1 MHNNVAEAMLYSNDE
16 VEVKERIKASVVKNT
31 ISSIVGWGNTTIFKS
46 LEQAIVSGT
55 GGYITSNSLDD
66 LIDKTLEYAE
76 KTESPIQQNQLMRL
90 QEYLLSLVA
99 Q

>member
-1 MHNNVAEAMLYSNDE
+1 MHNNVAEAMLYSSDE

-76 KTESPIQQNQLMRL
+76 KAESPIQQNQLMRL

>member
-46 LEQAIVSGT
+46 LEQVIVSGA

-76 KTESPIQQNQLMRL
+76 KAESPIQQNQLMRL